1 MKHKKKMHPETAA
14 PNPEQFSNTVTKQ
27 NQESGKVI
35 KENNPTSVSFRE
47 QKETPPKEETT
58 SAKSEHL
65 KEEIKNRKP
74 GEDVDPKQSLSNE

>member
-14 PNPEQFSNTVTKQ
+14 PQSKQFSTMVTEK
-27 NQESGKVI
+27 NQESDKAP
-35 KENNPTSVSFRE
+35 KENNPTSESFRK
-47 QKETPPKEETT
+47 QKDTPPKEETT
-58 SAKSEHL
+58 SGKSERL